1 MSKKRGVSENT
12 RVLRGL
18 LKTAQDMNRAGL
30 LSEADLVQVEELCK
44 APGRRV
50 GTGDMP
56 FAEEFACMQNPVY
69 KVLARLLERDVPE
82 DAEFGRFQGKRDIK

>member
-1 MSKKRGVSENT
+1 MSKKSDASEKT
-12 RVLRGL
+12 RVLREL

-30 LSEADLVQVEELCK
+30 LSEADLVQVQELCK
-44 APGRRV
+44 APGRMV
-50 GTGDMP
+50 GTGDMT

-82 DAEFGRFQGKRDIK
+82 DADFGRFQHQRDIK